1 MSATTSAA
9 TGRCFGIQRVWQ
21 VWERSR
27 SALYARRARA
37 HHRLGAGP
45 ARRGPPPRQSDAQL
59 LAAIR
64 TDLAR
69 SPFHGEG
76 HRKVHARLRI
86 LDGIRV
92 ARTRVLRVMRAH
104 GLLSPH
110 RGRQGAAK
118 THDGR
123 VITQAPN
130 VMWGTDG
137 VRVFTLDDGWGWI
150 FAAVEHWNAE
160 CVGWHVCKVG
170 SRFAALDPIAQGLE
184 RLYGSLD
191 ADVARGL
198 ALRMD
203 ETRRALDA
211 EERHLLLKV
220 VSQIVRPVVV
230 PKTQPAGDALAN
242 RAEAGADALADRL
255 QGLKS
260 GPALGRMQADALGR
274 AVIDGHEDEGRALA
288 HGHCGRHVRA
298 PHHIGGRGGDRAV
311 VRLRAVRVAH
321 AVRGLEVV
329 LPTAVSIPA
338 TRSCQTTS
346 SSRRPGRP
354 VLGDPPQIEFGF
366 VEEPETNGVAERWNR
381 TLNPLRSKR
390 STAESFRTSRP
401 SASPW
406 PTSWS
411 GTTRP
416 GVSRSLGITR
426 LEAVDFVRARS
437 MCYARRHSTNV
448 CPGNRV
454 RYTLGYRR
462 SRGPA
467 GPATQRSQQDASSS
481 RRWAK
486 RRSKPS
492 KLLLIRLTV
501 LAENVCPHNSSVIA
515 LTLRVDT
522 PCTYISARALTRA
535 FSER

>member
-9 TGRCFGIQRVWQ
+9 TGRCFGIQRVCQ

-45 ARRGPPPRQSDAQL
+45 ARRGPVPRQSDAQL
-59 LAAIR
+59 LAVIR
-64 TDLAR
+64 ADLAR

-203 ETRRALDA
+203 HGSQYLSD
-211 EERHLLLKV
+211 HFLK
-220 VSQIVRPVVV
+220 QIRYWGIHP
-230 PKTQPAGDALAN
+230 
-242 RAEAGADALADRL
+242 
-255 QGLKS
+255 S
-260 GPALGRMQADALGR
+260 
-274 AVIDGHEDEGRALA
+274 
-288 HGHCGRHVRA
+288 
-298 PHHIGGRGGDRAV
+298 
-311 VRLRAVRVAH
+311 
-321 AVRGLEVV
+321 
-329 LPTAVSIPA
+329 
-338 TRSCQTTS
+338 
-346 SSRRPGRP
+346 
-354 VLGDPPQIEFGF
+354 FGF

-381 TLNPLRSKR
+381 TLKEHAASAGVRPPER

-401 SASPW
+401 SAPPW

-426 LEAVDFVRARS
+426 RSRRARS
-437 MCYARRHSTNV
+437 MSYARRHSTNV

-454 RYTLGYRR
+454 RYSLYPREEVRT
-462 SRGPA
+462 
-467 GPATQRSQQDASSS
+467 
-481 RRWAK
+481 
-486 RRSKPS
+486 
-492 KLLLIRLTV
+492 
-501 LAENVCPHNSSVIA
+501 A
-515 LTLRVDT
+515 LSD
-522 PCTYISARALTRA
+522 
-535 FSER
+535 

>member
-9 TGRCFGIQRVWQ
+9 TGRCFGIQRVCQ

-45 ARRGPPPRQSDAQL
+45 ARRGPVPRQSDAQL

-137 VRVFTLDDGWGWI
+137 VRGFTLDDGWGWI

-203 ETRRALDA
+203 HGSQYLSD
-211 EERHLLLKV
+211 HFLK
-220 VSQIVRPVVV
+220 QIRYWGIHP
-230 PKTQPAGDALAN
+230 
-242 RAEAGADALADRL
+242 
-255 QGLKS
+255 S
-260 GPALGRMQADALGR
+260 
-274 AVIDGHEDEGRALA
+274 
-288 HGHCGRHVRA
+288 
-298 PHHIGGRGGDRAV
+298 
-311 VRLRAVRVAH
+311 
-321 AVRGLEVV
+321 
-329 LPTAVSIPA
+329 
-338 TRSCQTTS
+338 
-346 SSRRPGRP
+346 
-354 VLGDPPQIEFGF
+354 FGF
-366 VEEPETNGVAERWNR
+366 VEEPETNGVVERWNR
-381 TLNPLRSKR
+381 TLKEQAIHGRIFQN
-390 STAESFRTSRP
+390 
-401 SASPW
+401 
-406 PTSWS
+406 
-411 GTTRP
+411 
-416 GVSRSLGITR
+416 
-426 LEAVDFVRARS
+426 LEAVRVAVADV
-437 MCYARRHSTNV
+437 V
-448 CPGNRV
+448 V
-454 RYTLGYRR
+454 RYNQTWRLEKLGYQTPIEAR
-462 SRGPA
+462 
-467 GPATQRSQQDASSS
+467 
-481 RRWAK
+481 
-486 RRSKPS
+486 
-492 KLLLIRLTV
+492 
-501 LAENVCPHNSSVIA
+501 EEYE
-515 LTLRVDT
+515 LRQ
-522 PCTYISARALTRA
+522 AA
-535 FSER
+535 

>member
-9 TGRCFGIQRVWQ
+9 TGRCFGIQRVCQ

-37 HHRLGAGP
+37 HQRLGAGP

-203 ETRRALDA
+203 HGSQYLSD
-211 EERHLLLKV
+211 HFLK
-220 VSQIVRPVVV
+220 QIRYWGIHP
-230 PKTQPAGDALAN
+230 
-242 RAEAGADALADRL
+242 
-255 QGLKS
+255 S
-260 GPALGRMQADALGR
+260 
-274 AVIDGHEDEGRALA
+274 
-288 HGHCGRHVRA
+288 
-298 PHHIGGRGGDRAV
+298 
-311 VRLRAVRVAH
+311 
-321 AVRGLEVV
+321 
-329 LPTAVSIPA
+329 
-338 TRSCQTTS
+338 
-346 SSRRPGRP
+346 
-354 VLGDPPQIEFGF
+354 FGF
-366 VEEPETNGVAERWNR
+366 VEEPGNERCGGAVESYAQGASDPRPNLSEPRGRPRRRGRLRGAVQPDLASREAWVSNADRGARGV
-381 TLNPLRSKR
+381 
-390 STAESFRTSRP
+390 
-401 SASPW
+401 
-406 PTSWS
+406 
-411 GTTRP
+411 
-416 GVSRSLGITR
+416 
-426 LEAVDFVRARS
+426 
-437 MCYARRHSTNV
+437 
-448 CPGNRV
+448 
-454 RYTLGYRR
+454 
-462 SRGPA
+462 
-467 GPATQRSQQDASSS
+467 
-481 RRWAK
+481 
-486 RRSKPS
+486 
-492 KLLLIRLTV
+492 
-501 LAENVCPHNSSVIA
+501 
-515 LTLRVDT
+515 
-522 PCTYISARALTRA
+522 
-535 FSER
+535 

>member
-1 MSATTSAA
+1 MSETTSAP
-9 TGRCFGIQRVWQ
+9 TGRCFGIQRVCQ

-37 HHRLGAGP
+37 HHRRGAVP

-170 SRFAALDPIAQGLE
+170 SRFAALDPIAQGFE
-184 RLYGSLD
+184 RLM
-191 ADVARGL
+191 ARW
-198 ALRMD
+198 
-203 ETRRALDA
+203 TPT
-211 EERHLLLKV
+211 
-220 VSQIVRPVVV
+220 S
-230 PKTQPAGDALAN
+230 PAGW
-242 RAEAGADALADRL
+242 RFGWI
-255 QGLKS
+255 
-260 GPALGRMQADALGR
+260 M
-274 AVIDGHEDEGRALA
+274 
-288 HGHCGRHVRA
+288 
-298 PHHIGGRGGDRAV
+298 
-311 VRLRAVRVAH
+311 
-321 AVRGLEVV
+321 
-329 LPTAVSIPA
+329 AVS
-338 TRSCQTTS
+338 TCQTTS
-346 SSRRPGRP
+346 SSRSSIGGSTPALALSR
-354 VLGDPPQIEFGF
+354 
-366 VEEPETNGVAERWNR
+366 NR
-381 TLNPLRSKR
+381 KRTVWRSGGIVRSRSKR
-390 STAESFRTSRP
+390 SMAESFRTSRP
-401 SASPW
+401 SAPPW

-426 LEAVDFVRARS
+426 RSRRARS
-437 MCYARRHSTNV
+437 MSYARRHSTNV
-448 CPGNRV
+448 CPGNR
-454 RYTLGYRR
+454 G
-462 SRGPA
+462 
-467 GPATQRSQQDASSS
+467 RSQANDATS
-481 RRWAK
+481 RR
-486 RRSKPS
+486 
-492 KLLLIRLTV
+492 
-501 LAENVCPHNSSVIA
+501 
-515 LTLRVDT
+515 
-522 PCTYISARALTRA
+522 
-535 FSER
+535 

>member
-9 TGRCFGIQRVWQ
+9 TGRCFGIQRVCQ

-203 ETRRALDA
+203 HGSQYLSD
-211 EERHLLLKV
+211 HFLK
-220 VSQIVRPVVV
+220 QIRYWGIHP
-230 PKTQPAGDALAN
+230 QL
-242 RAEAGADALADRL
+242 RL
-255 QGLKS
+255 CRGT
-260 GPALGRMQADALGR
+260 GN
-274 AVIDGHEDEGRALA
+274 E
-288 HGHCGRHVRA
+288 
-298 PHHIGGRGGDRAV
+298 RGGGAV
-311 VRLRAVRVAH
+311 ESYAQGA
-321 AVRGLEVV
+321 
-329 LPTAVSIPA
+329 S
-338 TRSCQTTS
+338 
-346 SSRRPGRP
+346 
-354 VLGDPPQIEFGF
+354 DP
-366 VEEPETNGVAERWNR
+366 
-381 TLNPLRSKR
+381 
-390 STAESFRTSRP
+390 TAESFRTSRP
-401 SASPW
+401 SAPPW
-406 PTSWS
+406 PTSWC

-416 GVSRSLGITR
+416 GVSRSLGIKR
-426 LEAVDFVRARS
+426 RSRRARS
-437 MCYARRHSTNV
+437 MSYARRHSTNV

-454 RYTLGYRR
+454 RYRR
-462 SRGPA
+462 SVEMRKHD
-467 GPATQRSQQDASSS
+467 Q
-481 RRWAK
+481 
-486 RRSKPS
+486 
-492 KLLLIRLTV
+492 
-501 LAENVCPHNSSVIA
+501 EC
-515 LTLRVDT
+515 
-522 PCTYISARALTRA
+522 
-535 FSER
+535 ERNLVGN

>member
-1 MSATTSAA
+1 MFRHSAGVS
-9 TGRCFGIQRVWQ
+9 G
-21 VWERSR
+21 
-27 SALYARRARA
+27 
-37 HHRLGAGP
+37 LGALTLGALRAAGAGTPP
-45 ARRGPPPRQSDAQL
+45 AGRGAGAAGPPPRQSDAQL

-203 ETRRALDA
+203 HGSQYLSD
-211 EERHLLLKV
+211 HFLK
-220 VSQIVRPVVV
+220 QIRYWGVHP
-230 PKTQPAGDALAN
+230 
-242 RAEAGADALADRL
+242 
-255 QGLKS
+255 S
-260 GPALGRMQADALGR
+260 
-274 AVIDGHEDEGRALA
+274 
-288 HGHCGRHVRA
+288 
-298 PHHIGGRGGDRAV
+298 
-311 VRLRAVRVAH
+311 
-321 AVRGLEVV
+321 
-329 LPTAVSIPA
+329 
-338 TRSCQTTS
+338 
-346 SSRRPGRP
+346 
-354 VLGDPPQIEFGF
+354 FGF

-381 TLNPLRSKR
+381 TLKEQAIHGRIFQNLEAIRAAVADFVERYNQTWRLEKLGYHTPIEAREEYELSC
-390 STAESFRTSRP
+390 ALGF
-401 SASPW
+401 
-406 PTSWS
+406 SWTLDCERVLA
-411 GTTRP
+411 G
-416 GVSRSLGITR
+416 GVSRWGNQIKNRRRRRKPEGRPETPPGAAVGDGCQPGASARRCCVCCAERISSPCRGSWGSRRRGPRNGGIS
-426 LEAVDFVRARS
+426 FWPRAR
-437 MCYARRHSTNV
+437 
-448 CPGNRV
+448 
-454 RYTLGYRR
+454 
-462 SRGPA
+462 PA
-467 GPATQRSQQDASSS
+467 
-481 RRWAK
+481 
-486 RRSKPS
+486 
-492 KLLLIRLTV
+492 
-501 LAENVCPHNSSVIA
+501 
-515 LTLRVDT
+515 
-522 PCTYISARALTRA
+522 
-535 FSER
+535 